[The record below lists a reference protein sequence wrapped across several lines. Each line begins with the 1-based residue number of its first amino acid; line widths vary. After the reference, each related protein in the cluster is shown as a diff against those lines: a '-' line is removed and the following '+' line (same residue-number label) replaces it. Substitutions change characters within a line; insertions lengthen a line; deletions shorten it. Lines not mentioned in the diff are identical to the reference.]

1 MAPIQLIRAQDHVS
15 YIQAEEAWI
24 MAHHQVPPYVH
35 VTLKANP
42 HSYNVFSGTSTFPQS
57 LDPAVPYQACADA
70 VMFMNHSSDVDIIT
84 TLTLRN
90 MGYNVASLMEVSD
103 EGHNLF
109 RQARMVLMGAL
120 FVKTVVS
127 TLRPAGAVK
136 VY

>member
-1 MAPIQLIRAQDHVS
+1 
-15 YIQAEEAWI
+15 
-24 MAHHQVPPYVH
+24 MAHHQAPPYVH
-35 VTLKANP
+35 VTLKADP
-42 HSYNVFSGTSTFPQS
+42 DSYNVFSGTSTFPQS
-57 LDPAVPYQACADA
+57 LDPTVQAYADA
-70 VMFMNHSSDVDIIT
+70 VMFTNHSSDVDIIT

-90 MGYNVASLMEVSD
+90 MGYDVASLMEVSD